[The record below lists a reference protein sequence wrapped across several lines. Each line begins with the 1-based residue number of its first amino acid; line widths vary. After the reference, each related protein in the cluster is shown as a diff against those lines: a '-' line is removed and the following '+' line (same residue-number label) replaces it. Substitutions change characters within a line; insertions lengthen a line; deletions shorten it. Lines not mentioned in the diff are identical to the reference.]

1 MAWQQQKS
9 HKAAEYKIENI
20 SAPGAGGLNIQDLD
34 YTLPINQSPK
44 MLNMMLKNGTFGKRY
59 GQKSLYTFSGQIRK
73 LAKYKGVLY
82 ILSGNTIYTY
92 ENGTVNSVY
101 SNDKL
106 AKDGIFINYN
116 KTLYF
121 MNEDLYIQT
130 TGKEF
135 TEVTP
140 YVPTIKIN
148 CKPDNKSGD
157 TTENYNRLGAGYE
170 QRYHGDGNTK
180 EYYISIPKD
189 DDNDTAGLDSTPLK
203 IMVNESQL
211 TEGTDFTV
219 DRKAGKIT
227 FTTAPSDGVNNVR
240 ITAYKSYLKY
250 RSAITKC
257 THYAVYGGENNS
269 RLFLAGNGTSNYFFS
284 DVSDG
289 TYFPDNNYASVGNAE
304 DDVTGFGLQYSVL
317 ILFKPTEM
325 YQLTYNF
332 TTNEQGVKQAYFYSS
347 PVNAEMGCDMPD
359 TIRYIDNRLTWGST
373 QWGIC
378 TLCSTLIQD
387 ERNVRVISRNI
398 NGGYRTSGL
407 LSEEDLAHALAINYE
422 GKYIVC
428 CKSGNAYVWDYTN
441 APYSTSDR
449 YTPDNAALNLAW
461 YRWDNFKVT
470 SEVMIGRTI
479 YYARDA
485 SICTLTNDLNDFGSA
500 IKAYYQTPMM
510 DFGAYNMLKTVKKV
524 FIEVRGDTPSHI
536 KITYITDEDPVGEVD
551 PEDILVAGKLYHT
564 TWRDMGWAIV
574 NFAKTFARKCS
585 IKKITL
591 FGMLLEN
598 SEVDRDMS
606 VSGIK
611 CEYTLVKEIK

>member
-1 MAWQQQKS
+1 MAWQQQKT
-9 HKAAEYKIENI
+9 HKAATYDIENL
-20 SAPGAGGLNIQDLD
+20 SAPGSGGLNIQDLD
-34 YTLPINQSPK
+34 YTLPLNQSPK

-59 GQKSLYTFSGQIRK
+59 GQTSLYTFSGNIRK

-82 ILSGNTIYTY
+82 ALVGNTIYKYSSGNATAI
-92 ENGTVNSVY
+92 Y

-106 AKDGIFINYN
+106 AKDGLFINYN
-116 KTLYF
+116 RTLYF
-121 MNEDLYIQT
+121 MNDDIYVEY
-130 TGKEF
+130 TGDQFK
-135 TEVTP
+135 EVTP

-157 TTENYNRLGAGYE
+157 TTENYNRLGSGFE
-170 QRYHGDGNTK
+170 QRYHGDGTSK

-189 DDNDTAGLDSTPLK
+189 GDSDTAGLDSTPLK
-203 IMVNESQL
+203 ITVNASTL
-211 TEGTDFTV
+211 TEGKDFSV
-219 DRKAGKIT
+219 DRNAGKIT
-227 FTTAPSDGVNNVR
+227 FNTAPSTGVNNVR
-240 ITAYKSYLKY
+240 ITAYKSYGKY
-250 RSAITKC
+250 KSAITKC
-257 THYAVYGGENNS
+257 KHYAVYGGENNS

-332 TTNEQGVKQAYFYSS
+332 TTNQNGVKQAYFYSS

-378 TLCSTLIQD
+378 TLCSTLIED

-407 LSEEDLAHALAINYE
+407 LAEDDLEHTLAVNYE

-428 CKSGNAYVWDYTN
+428 CKSGNAYAWDYTN
-441 APYSTSDR
+441 APYSTSDK
-449 YTPDNAALNLAW
+449 YTPDTASMNLAW
-461 YRWDNFKVT
+461 YKWDNFKVN
-470 SEVMIGRTI
+470 SEVMIDRVL
-479 YYARDA
+479 YYANGA
-485 SICTLTNDLNDFGSA
+485 NLCTLGNGLNDFGKA
-500 IKAYYQTPMM
+500 IIAYYQTPMM
-510 DFGAYNMLKTVKKV
+510 DFGSYHMLKTVKKV

-536 KITYITDEDPVGEVD
+536 RITYITDEDPIGEND
-551 PEDILVAGKLYHT
+551 PEDIFVAGKLYKS
-564 TWRDMGWAIV
+564 TWRDIGWQVV

-591 FGMLLEN
+591 FGLFLEN
-598 SEVDRDMS
+598 SEVNRDMS
-606 VSGIK
+606 ISGIK
-611 CEYTLVKEIK
+611 CEFTNVKEIK